1 MTLAGEHIVYTAE
14 ERQTTVHSW
23 GMVSEMLYSGTD
35 EKYLGFGD
43 LVQFSRMR
51 FHPGFSST
59 PMTLFRNLEVIDIV
73 LTGSA
78 GYQDGNGVN
87 ATYPENTLQ
96 IVSAGKGMYRSEYN
110 ASHDAPLEKLQ
121 IGILPRRLN
130 ADPVRTK
137 ALFDLDAH
145 RNSLVTLVSPH
156 AEVSALSIRQQ
167 AAVVL
172 GKFDAGKQIVYDV
185 SGNSTGL
192 FLFVVSGIVT
202 VGDHRLHQNDGIGM
216 NLPERIAVTFA
227 EESVLL
233 ITELEMPIQEN
244 T

>member
-23 GMVSEMLYSGTD
+23 GMVSEMLYSGAE

-51 FHPGFSST
+51 FHPGYSST
-59 PMTLFRNLEVIDIV
+59 PMTLLRNLEVIDIV

-78 GYQDGNGVN
+78 GYQDGTGVN
-87 ATYPENTLQ
+87 ATYPDNTMQ
-96 IVSAGKGMYRSEYN
+96 IVSAGKGMYRSEFN
-110 ASHDAPLEKLQ
+110 ASHDKPLEKIQ
-121 IGILPRRLN
+121 IGILPNRLN
-130 ADPVRTK
+130 TDPVRTK
-137 ALFDLDAH
+137 ALFDPDAH
-145 RNSLVTLVSPH
+145 RNTLITLVSPH
-156 AEVSALSIRQQ
+156 SDPSTLSIRQQ
-167 AAVVL
+167 AAIVL

-185 SGNSTGL
+185 SGSSTGL
-192 FLFVVSGIVT
+192 FLYVVSGIVT
-202 VGDHRLHQNDGIGM
+202 VGDRQLHQNDGIGM
-216 NLPERIAVTFA
+216 KSPERIAVTFA

-233 ITELEMPIQEN
+233 IVELEMPIQEK

>member
-1 MTLAGEHIVYTAE
+1 VFKAE

-23 GMVSEMLYSGTD
+23 GLMSEMLYSSAD

-43 LVQFSRMR
+43 LVQFSRIR
-51 FHPGFSST
+51 FYPGYSST
-59 PMTLFRNLEVIDIV
+59 PMILLRNLEVIDII

-78 GYQDGNGVN
+78 GYQDGTGAN
-87 ATYPENTLQ
+87 AAYPENTLQ
-96 IVSAGKGMYRSEYN
+96 IVSAGKGIYRSEFN
-110 ASHDAPLEKLQ
+110 PSHDVPLEKLQ
-121 IGILPRRLN
+121 IGILPNRLN
-130 ADPVRTK
+130 ADPVGTK

-156 AEVSALSIRQQ
+156 ADESALSIRQQ
-167 AAVVL
+167 AAVL
-172 GKFDAGKQIVYDV
+172 MGKFDAGKQIVYDV
-185 SGNSTGL
+185 SGSSTGL

-202 VGDHRLHQNDGIGM
+202 VGDHQLHQNDSIGIKSSGK
-216 NLPERIAVTFA
+216 IAVTFA

-233 ITELEMPIQEN
+233 ILELEMPREEN